1 MENNKFFCFKLKL
14 KGLKA
19 EKVLSACA
27 SKEDVIELILQSED
41 CQVEPIHSALI
52 EMARRKKIKNHTI
65 LTKYELKKSTRAHH
79 RK

>member
-19 EKVLSACA
+19 EKLLSACA
-27 SKEDVIELILQSED
+27 STEDLIELILQSED
-41 CQVEPIHSALI
+41 CQVEPVHSTLI
-52 EMARRKKIKNHTI
+52 EMARRKKNKKPYNAHKIRV
-65 LTKYELKKSTRAHH
+65 EKSTRARH